1 MSTDNPSPRQSI
13 PQESE
18 KRMLLMSHFSSERPT
33 ITVQEFGQLLN
44 LSPATVEDLA
54 DHLIRAGCLT
64 QDPSGAYAL
73 ADNDP
78 LPITV
83 RDEREST

>member
-1 MSTDNPSPRQSI
+1 MSTDNPSPGQSI
-13 PQESE
+13 PQASE

-33 ITVQEFGQLLN
+33 ITVQELSQLLN
-44 LSPATVEDLA
+44 LLPATVEDLA
-54 DHLIRAGCLT
+54 DCLVLAGCLT
-64 QDPSGAYAL
+64 RDASGAYVL